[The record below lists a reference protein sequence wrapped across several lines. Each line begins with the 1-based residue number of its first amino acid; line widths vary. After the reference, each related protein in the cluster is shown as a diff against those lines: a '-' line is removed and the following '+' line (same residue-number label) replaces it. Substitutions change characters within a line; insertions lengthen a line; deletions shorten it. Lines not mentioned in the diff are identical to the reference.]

1 MFCKKRFSEIK
12 ITGIFFFGIVP
23 YKNLRKQS
31 DSLTQNII

>member
-12 ITGIFFFGIVP
+12 ITGIFFGIVP